1 MSTRPHVGFFV
12 DRFDVGGSELNAAK
26 VAEAL
31 MRAGVRLTVFHLS
44 ETGALRDR
52 YVQAGAELVHV
63 PVRGLLSA
71 SAWGAIRLVKRICDQ
86 RGIDLLHSHCVY
98 TNILGAGVATLP
110 GRAMPFLASR
120 RWTGSLPKP
129 SLGVL
134 NRWAQSVASG
144 VLVNSPSLVDVVRRE
159 STFSRPVYVP
169 NMLRD
174 ESFIRLTTEER
185 SARRTRLG
193 IPSTGPVVGC
203 VARLAPVKDHQTLL
217 AAWRRVIVEIPAA
230 TLVIIGDG
238 PMDTALKS
246 IAAEPAFHRSVH
258 FTGELSPDTVPHA
271 LLDVTALAS
280 LDEGFPNSLLEAMA
294 QGVVVVAT
302 RVGGVPDLVENGRN
316 GLLVEAAN
324 PESLAKAL
332 LAVLMAQVDGEAIR
346 AAGRTTAEDHREHR
360 VIAQLQTF
368 YDHLRT
374 PGRR

>member
-1 MSTRPHVGFFV
+1 MGRTLSTLPHIGFFV
-12 DRFDVGGSELNAAK
+12 DRFDVGGSELNAVK

-31 MRAGVRLTVFHLS
+31 TRLGVPLTVFHVFES
-44 ETGALRDR
+44 GPLRER
-52 YVQAGAELVHV
+52 YVNAGAELVHV

-71 SAWGAIRLVKRICDQ
+71 SAWRAMRLVKRMCDQ
-86 RGIDLLHSHCVY
+86 RGIELLHTHCVY

-110 GRAMPFLASR
+110 GRTMPFLASR
-120 RWTGSLPKP
+120 RWTGALPKP
-129 SLGVL
+129 SLGIL
-134 NRWAQSVASG
+134 NRWAQSVASS

-159 STFSRPVYVP
+159 SPFSRPVYVP

-174 ESFIRLTTEER
+174 ESFIRLTVEER
-185 SARRTRLG
+185 STRRARLG

-203 VARLAPVKDHQTLL
+203 VARLAPVKDHVTLL
-217 AAWRRVIVEIPAA
+217 AAWRRVIVDVPTA

-238 PMDTALKS
+238 PLDAALRLT
-246 IAAEPAFHRSVH
+246 AAEPALHGSVH

-302 RVGGVPDLVENGRN
+302 RVGGIPDLVDNGRN

-324 PESLAKAL
+324 PDSLATAL
-332 LAVLMAQVDGEAIR
+332 ISVLVTDVDGMR
-346 AAGRTTAEDHREHR
+346 AAGRATAEDYREQR
-360 VIAQLQTF
+360 VIADL
-368 YDHLRT
+368 LRLYE
-374 PGRR
+374 RLRMAQ